1 MVKTFLILFL
11 VLAVLAVGGG
21 SFYYFEIYQPQTYAT
36 LILSLYQKL
45 ENIGFQPNTP
55 SLKNETDY
63 EHALRVLEE
72 RINLL
77 GSIQGELTQIYT
89 PKRMINVKK
98 EFANYLDL
106 AQAQHTHAR
115 RLTSFV
121 GHAYQLQNAIQEIH
135 GDPALTQKNIVT
147 MGDFQKFWSERV
159 SNIKTLATQMFN
171 EEITEL
177 TNPSF
182 IELHLLWGNASS
194 AFDLVLKKMKAANPN
209 IPVSQVGNIFTPAE
223 VKQLDQYSKHL
234 EDFIKKLEAL
244 IKKYSAY
251 DLLAFRYFPDVS
263 QAESSERILTFYQI
277 MQKLKEQYT
286 Q

>member
-11 VLAVLAVGGG
+11 VLSVLAVGGG
-21 SFYYFEIYQPQTYAT
+21 SFYYFEIYQPQTYVT

-63 EHALRVLEE
+63 EHALKVLEE

-77 GSIQGELTQIYT
+77 GSIQGELAQIHT

-98 EFANYLDL
+98 QFANYLDFV
-106 AQAQHTHAR
+106 QAQHTHAR

-135 GDPALTQKNIVT
+135 GDPTLTQKIVT
-147 MGDFQKFWSERV
+147 VGDFQKFWGEHV
-159 SNIKTLATQMFN
+159 SNIKTLAGHMFN
-171 EEITEL
+171 EEVTEL

-182 IELHLLWGNASS
+182 IELRLLWEKAGP

-263 QAESSERILTFYQI
+263 QAESSERVLTFYQI